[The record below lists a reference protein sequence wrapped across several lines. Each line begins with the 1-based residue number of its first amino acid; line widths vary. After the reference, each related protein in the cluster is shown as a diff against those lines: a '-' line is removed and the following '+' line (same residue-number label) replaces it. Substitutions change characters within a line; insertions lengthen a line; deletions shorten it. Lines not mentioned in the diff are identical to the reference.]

1 MKLSAISES
10 AAAPE
15 PIPSF
20 HGEFAFLSNFY
31 RSPITVDDI
40 TYPTVEHAFQAAK
53 TSDPETK
60 RLIAAKDTPGKAKRA
75 GGKRGIIKDFDQSW
89 ETRKIDVMRSLVQQK
104 FQDPQLREMLLQTGD
119 RPLIEGNNWNDTF
132 WGVCRGKGANN
143 LGKILEQIRN
153 ELRGTKDGSGEISV

>member
-1 MKLSAISES
+1 MKLSVISES
-10 AAAPE
+10 SAPE

-31 RSPITVDDI
+31 PSPVTVDGI
-40 TYPTVEHAFQAAK
+40 TFPTVEHAFQAAK
-53 TSDPETK
+53 TNDPETK
-60 RLIAAKDTPGKAKRA
+60 RQIAAKDTPGKAKRA
-75 GGKRGIIKDFDQSW
+75 GGKRGIVRDFDPNW
-89 ETRKIDVMRSLVQQK
+89 ETRKVDVMRSLVQQK

-119 RPLIEGNNWNDTF
+119 PPLIEGNVWNDTF

-153 ELRGTKDGSGEISV
+153 ELRGV